1 LRTAEDTSDAIWPSS
16 LRDYQREGVHFLLSH
31 ESALLADEMGL
42 GKTVQV
48 SVALS
53 LLYQNTS
60 AGRTLIVVP
69 ASLSLNWEREIMRW
83 APRLSVRRVEGSTR
97 DRLYQYRLPYKI
109 LIASYEQLRSDARKV
124 SSLVRFGVL
133 VLDESQRIK
142 NPDSSTALACRII
155 RRDRSWALTGTP
167 IENSVD
173 DLVSLFRFVRPG
185 LLQLGMTRSEM
196 HNLMQPHFLRRRKSE
211 VLQNLPPIITQDLPL
226 ELTGHQ
232 REVYDDFWLKRDSL
246 LPKGEGAQETH
257 LFALI
262 TKLKQLCNY
271 DPASQESSKLEA
283 LKLIIEGLAPDDK
296 LLIFS
301 QYVETLQWLATKIN
315 GLAPCEVFHGG
326 LSQADRDEVLS
337 RFRQSS
343 GSRVLLISL
352 RAGAVGLNLQE
363 ATSVVLFDRW
373 WNPALEAQAIN
384 RAHRFGREKV
394 LQVFRF
400 LVEDSIEER
409 IAEVLSHKT
418 SLFETY
424 VDEAENAEIPR
435 LTRAD
440 LLTILG
446 FSDSQ
451 EKFGAKAQVGTGK
464 DERHD

>member
-1 LRTAEDTSDAIWPSS
+1 MPTAEDALDAMDPSL
-16 LRDYQREGVHFLLSH
+16 LRNYQWEGVHFLMSSK
-31 ESALLADEMGL
+31 SALLTDEMGL

-53 LLYQNTS
+53 LLYKNPDT
-60 AGRTLIVVP
+60 GRTLIVVP
-69 ASLSLNWEREIMRW
+69 ASLGLNWEREIRRW
-83 APRLSVRRVEGSTR
+83 APRLSVRRVEGSAI
-97 DRLYQYRLPYKI
+97 DRLYQYRLPYKV
-109 LIASYEQLRSDARKV
+109 LITSYEQLRTDARKL
-124 SSLVRFGVL
+124 SSLVRFGIV

-142 NPDSSTALACRII
+142 NADSSTALACRII

-173 DLVSLFRFVRPG
+173 DLVNLCRFVSPG
-185 LLQLGMTRSEM
+185 LLQVGMTRSEI
-196 HNLMQPHFLRRRKSE
+196 HTLMQPHFLRRRKSE

-226 ELTGHQ
+226 ELAGRQ
-232 REVYDDFWLKRDSL
+232 REAYDDLWLERGSL
-246 LPKGEGAQETH
+246 LPEGEDAQETH

-271 DPASQESSKLEA
+271 DPVSQESSKLEA
-283 LKLIIEGLAPDDK
+283 LKLIIDGLTSDDK
-296 LLIFS
+296 LLVFS
-301 QYVETLQWLATKIN
+301 QYVETLQWLANKIGN
-315 GLAPCEVFHGG
+315 LIPCEIFHGG
-326 LSQADRDEVLS
+326 LSQVDRDEVLS
-337 RFRQSS
+337 RFRKSS
-343 GSRVLLISL
+343 NPQVLLISL

-384 RAHRFGREKV
+384 RAHRFGREKI

-424 VDEAENAEIPR
+424 VDAAENAEVFR
-435 LTRAD
+435 LTRTN
-440 LLTILG
+440 LLKILG
-446 FSDSQ
+446 FSKEL
-451 EKFGAKAQVGTGK
+451 EKLGAEAKISARK
-464 DERHD
+464 DIGHG